1 MMYIVSG
8 FLLKSMNE
16 LKREIFWRH
25 WVLWDIVSD
34 PFIHPGGKDDS
45 AQLHQQER
53 EERSD
58 FSGAQCWCTISR
70 CRTEAALGLHFLQG
84 MCFLKLLGTVG

>member
-45 AQLHQQER
+45 AQLH
-53 EERSD
+53 
-58 FSGAQCWCTISR
+58 
-70 CRTEAALGLHFLQG
+70 
-84 MCFLKLLGTVG
+84 

>member
-1 MMYIVSG
+1 MIDDFLSFFTIQRFTISKIHVYRRLESCSVETGKLSMMYIVSG
-8 FLLKSMNE
+8 FLSKSMDE

-45 AQLHQQER
+45 AQLH
-53 EERSD
+53 
-58 FSGAQCWCTISR
+58 
-70 CRTEAALGLHFLQG
+70 
-84 MCFLKLLGTVG
+84 